1 MDNTKTLTGGLRIG
15 SSIVTNVGIGDSI
28 VFALEA
34 YPCVSKHNLKPI
46 TLEQY
51 KSLPYYEISS
61 GIFESVLYLS
71 KPIETL
77 KYRIYMGASISD
89 FKDCPVGSSVSSG
102 IAYDRIANNG
112 DHLLLSGMAC
122 PKWLLD
128 NLKDGSFNKLGYE
141 FVINGISY
149 KYTIIE
155 KIE

>member
-1 MDNTKTLTGGLRIG
+1 MKTIINNPWGGLRIG

-51 KSLPYYEISS
+51 KSLPYYEYNS
-61 GIFESVLYLS
+61 GVFESVLYLS

-77 KYRIYMGASISD
+77 KYRMYVNESISD
-89 FKDCPVGSSVSSG
+89 FKDCPVGSTVSSG
-102 IAYDRIANNG
+102 IAFDHITNNG

-122 PKWLLD
+122 PKGTLD
-128 NLKDGSFNKLGYE
+128 NLKDDSFSKLGYE

-149 KYTIIE
+149 KYIIFE
-155 KIE
+155 KN